1 MDRTITLSATYEGY
15 YEPVEKT
22 ISIKSINTPYKLEFN
37 AGGNKR
43 GKIFTKIEGNTVHGR
58 IYNASLGCYYN
69 ASLESMEFKVLKGAE
84 QFEVLDNRGYN
95 GDYFNPYIKSNVEKS
110 GKCEFTMQGSSW
122 EKPAKLSYTYKVNT
136 GYPIA
141 TANKSKIVLNNNI
154 INNRFYSDE
163 AAIKIKTN
171 YSIYANYGGWMH
183 DIEFKDKNGKDL
195 SYMFGYT
202 RWSRD
207 YGANDYETDNVF
219 IYAKNP
225 VKEGMYTVYITPS
238 TEYGNTNVKLNSI
251 KLVIQVVNKKIDN
264 VLNVKG
270 QLDVAKYWDEK
281 QVELV
286 PKITNWCI
294 DPNEFKISEDVFG
307 EDGYLFK
314 VIWSERDEKYYLAL
328 KDSTYKLDPKKTYS
342 VDLNLKYRLD
352 YSKPFQSEKVTLK
365 FKPIE
370 KKSKLEPIKKTV
382 TISARQGN
390 YATVPIELKWNEY
403 IEKAIKYGRRVELL
417 NYSKEFSVD
426 SDLGYGYQNDSFNKS
441 MKLFL
446 NTNEVSDLVIG
457 KTYPVKLKI
466 TPNAYALEGSSYTVT
481 VYVKVVE

>member
-1 MDRTITLSATYEGY
+1 MIW
-15 YEPVEKT
+15 
-22 ISIKSINTPYKLEFN
+22 F
-37 AGGNKR
+37 
-43 GKIFTKIEGNTVHGR
+43 
-58 IYNASLGCYYN
+58 
-69 ASLESMEFKVLKGAE
+69 
-84 QFEVLDNRGYN
+84 
-95 GDYFNPYIKSNVEKS
+95 
-110 GKCEFTMQGSSW
+110 
-122 EKPAKLSYTYKVNT
+122 
-136 GYPIA
+136 
-141 TANKSKIVLNNNI
+141 KIVLNNNI

-251 KLVIQVVNKKIDN
+251 KLVIQVVKKKIDN

-342 VDLNLKYRLD
+342 VDLNLKYRVD

-403 IEKAIKYGRRVELL
+403 IEKAIKYGGRVELL

-481 VYVKVVE
+481 GYVKVVE